1 MTIFFFGIST
11 SRLSPQHGRNS
22 TLVCIQQTNEIV
34 RVQAIIQVTLSTPS
48 DCVDYTQLQFTVTTA
63 PDTDSLTNYTKL
75 NIQVQLH
82 NQFSSSQVPE
92 FLENHPPLSPK

>member
-1 MTIFFFGIST
+1 M
-11 SRLSPQHGRNS
+11 
-22 TLVCIQQTNEIV
+22 LVCIQQTNKII

-48 DCVDYTQLQFTVTTA
+48 DCIDHTQLQFTVTTA

-82 NQFSSSQVPE
+82 NQFSLSQVPE
-92 FLENHPPLSPK
+92 FLGDHPPSSSHKNDRFVSSLRKPPYRQK